1 VGTDYVDIM
10 ALLQKLKSLL
20 GFDGADS
27 ERGRS
32 REVGVTVEREAADDG
47 PETATAQDRTEDVRA
62 EPPQSATAG
71 TADDAPEQPTDVDTA
86 TEPAVD
92 SETAAEAESADDTD
106 TDLEGDAE
114 PAVDAESE
122 QVEPELDD
130 ETEPE
135 PEPEPAVEPESEPDV
150 EPEPEVKAEPVTEI
164 KGIGPAYA
172 DRLAGAGVETVA
184 ELAAS
189 DAAELADQTDI
200 SEKRIQGWIDRAEVR

>member
-1 VGTDYVDIM
+1 M

-20 GFDGADS
+20 GFGGSDS
-27 ERGRS
+27 ERSRS
-32 REVGVTVEREAADDG
+32 REVGVTVEREGTADDG
-47 PETATAQDRTEDVRA
+47 SETAAAARDRTEDVRA

-71 TADDAPEQPTDVDTA
+71 TADDTPEQPTDVDTS

-135 PEPEPAVEPESEPDV
+135 PEPEPAVEPESEPNV
-150 EPEPEVKAEPVTEI
+150 EPEPEVEAEPVTEI